1 MMSHQF
7 YEETRP
13 RADNALF
20 CRVNRD
26 HIEMWSIEL
35 FLPILYFLVQ
45 QDDTWTTSGLLIFSA
60 GSL

>member
-1 MMSHQF
+1 
-7 YEETRP
+7 
-13 RADNALF
+13 
-20 CRVNRD
+20 
-26 HIEMWSIEL
+26 MWSIEL